1 MEFINGKF
9 SQDRPPMFWLTG
21 FFNPQGFL
29 TAVRQEVARKNVGW
43 ALDKVV
49 LHNEV
54 TKLEESKKAPP
65 VSKFYLKFSQF
76 FRN

>member
-1 MEFINGKF
+1 
-9 SQDRPPMFWLTG
+9 MFWMTG

-29 TAVRQEVARKNVGW
+29 TAMRQEVARSNVGW

-54 TKLEESKKAPP
+54 SKMAPEDCKRKPP
-65 VSKFYLKFSQF
+65 VNFMKYKELRLLIEPNFL
-76 FRN
+76 